1 MCHLLHTQ
9 IYAECFIGICFYN
22 SLVSST
28 RNILC
33 PVYRQSNYYLQGLK
47 TCPKLQSWQSR
58 FKPLSACLTGL
69 GLLQDSY
76 QENVQGLLWWHSG

>member
-1 MCHLLHTQ
+1 MWHLLHTR
-9 IYAECFIGICFYN
+9 ICAECFIGICFYN

-33 PVYRQSNYYLQGLK
+33 PVYRQSNYYLQGLDLPQI
-47 TCPKLQSWQSR
+47 TKLAKQR

-76 QENVQGLLWWHSG
+76 QENVQGLPWWHSG